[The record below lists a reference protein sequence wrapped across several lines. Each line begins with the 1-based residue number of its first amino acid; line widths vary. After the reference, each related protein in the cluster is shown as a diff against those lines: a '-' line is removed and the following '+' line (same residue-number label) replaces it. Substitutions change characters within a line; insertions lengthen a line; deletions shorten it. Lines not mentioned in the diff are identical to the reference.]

1 MEIKKVTNK
10 ELIYIPAICLDPSVG
25 KDGKEVMSNAMDKRI
40 DWIKEMMK
48 KGLELFIAL
57 EEPRDEILNYKWL
70 GKINHRDLAIN
81 DKVPMGLLESIPI
94 EYALEPIAG
103 KDMLFI
109 NCMWILPPF
118 WGKGVGTA
126 LLTAFRKSAQKVGAG
141 SVIAYDKER
150 WFDTTIEYMPMNFF
164 KKNNFIEVD
173 RDGGRVLMFL
183 DIKNV
188 NPPTFLSINT
198 NLERKSQK
206 LCLNIFCNDQC
217 PWSTYMVKEFQEG
230 IKSCENIEINIIS
243 TNKKK
248 TIEKFGISRGVVLNN
263 NAVYKR
269 MVTWEQVKQ
278 EIDKLKSA

>member
-1 MEIKKVTNK
+1 LEIKKVTNK

-25 KDGKEVMSNAMDKRI
+25 KDGKEIMSIAMDKRME
-40 DWIKEMMK
+40 WIKQMMK

-57 EEPRDEILNYKWL
+57 EEPRDEILNYKWV

-94 EYALEPIAG
+94 EYALEPIVG

-118 WGKGVGTA
+118 WGQGVGNA
-126 LLTAFRKSAQKVGAG
+126 LLTTFTKSAKKVGAA

-150 WFDTTIEYMPMNFF
+150 WFGTTIEYMPMNFF

-173 RDGGRVLMFL
+173 REGGRVLMLL
-183 DIKNV
+183 DFKSS
-188 NPPTFLSINT
+188 NPPKFLNSNP

-206 LCLNIFCNDQC
+206 LYINLFCNDQC
-217 PWSTYMVKEFQEG
+217 PWSTFMLNEFQEG
-230 IKSCENIEINIIS
+230 IKSCENIEFNIIK

-248 TIEKFGISRGVVLNN
+248 TIEKFGISRGVILDDNPVF
-263 NAVYKR
+263 KR

-278 EIDKLKSA
+278 EIDKLKST

>member
-25 KDGKEVMSNAMDKRI
+25 KDGKEAMSNAIDKRME
-40 DWIKEMMK
+40 WIKEMMK

-57 EEPRDEILNYKWL
+57 EEPRDEVLNYKWV

-94 EYALEPIAG
+94 EYALEPIVG
-103 KDMLFI
+103 KDILFI

-118 WGKGVGTA
+118 WGQGVGKA
-126 LLTAFRKSAQKVGAG
+126 LLTAFTKNAKNVGAA
-141 SVIAYDKER
+141 SVIAYDKEH
-150 WFDTTIEYMPMNFF
+150 WFGTTIEYMPMNFF

-173 RDGGRVLMFL
+173 REGGRVLMFL
-183 DIKNV
+183 DFKNS
-188 NPPTFLSINT
+188 NPPKFLSSNP
-198 NLERKSQK
+198 NLEKKIQK
-206 LCLNIFCNDQC
+206 LCINIFCNDQC
-217 PWSTYMVKEFQEG
+217 PWSSFMVKEFQEG
-230 IKSCENIEINIIS
+230 IKSCENIEINIIK

-248 TIEKFGISRGVVLNN
+248 TIEKFGISRGVILDDNPVF
-263 NAVYKR
+263 KR
-269 MVTWEQVKQ
+269 MVTWDQVKQ